1 MFKYSRDNWIVKMK
15 LYLESSVF
23 NFVFADDAPEKQ
35 AITKDFFENKSANFD
50 LFMSDIVFSEL
61 DNTKE
66 PKRNALMQLLEK
78 YPLTNL
84 KNTQETINLARAY
97 VSEGIIPEKFIN
109 DALHIAI
116 ATVNEIDSVV
126 SWNLEHIVK
135 IKTIIEVNRINII
148 KGYKQIFIITPEE
161 I

>member
-1 MFKYSRDNWIVKMK
+1 MQ

-23 NFVFADDAPEKQ
+23 NFVFAEDAPEKQ
-35 AITKDFFENKSANFD
+35 RITKVFFADKLTNFEA
-50 LFMSDIVFSEL
+50 FVSDIVFIEL
-61 DNTKE
+61 GNTKE
-66 PKRNALMQLLEK
+66 PKRSALLELITQ

-84 KNTQETINLARAY
+84 RNSEEAVKLARKY
-97 VSEGIIPEKFIN
+97 VSGKIIPEKYLN

-116 ATVNEIDSVV
+116 AVVNNIDVIV

-135 IKTIIEVNRINII
+135 LKTIVEVNKINLMN
-148 KGYKQIFIITPEE
+148 GYKQIVIVTPEE

>member
-1 MFKYSRDNWIVKMK
+1 MK

-50 LFMSDIVFSEL
+50 LFMSDTVFSEL

-66 PKRNALMQLLEK
+66 PKRTALMQLLER

-84 KNTQETINLARAY
+84 KNTQEAINLARVY

-135 IKTIIEVNRINII
+135 IKTIVEVNRLNTK

>member
-1 MFKYSRDNWIVKMK
+1 MK

-23 NFVFADDAPEKQ
+23 NFVFAEDAPDKQ
-35 AITKDFFENKSANFD
+35 KITKVFFAKKLINFEG
-50 LFMSDIVFSEL
+50 FVSDIVFSEIG
-61 DNTKE
+61 NTKE
-66 PKRNALMQLLEK
+66 PKRSALLELIAQ

-84 KNTQETINLARAY
+84 KNSEEAVKLARVY
-97 VSEGIIPEKFIN
+97 INEKIIPEKYLN

-116 ATVNEIDSVV
+116 AVVNNIDVIV

-135 IKTIIEVNRINII
+135 IKTIVEVNKINLRN
-148 KGYKQIFIITPEE
+148 GYKQIFIVTPEE

>member
-1 MFKYSRDNWIVKMK
+1 MSAKELFHYS
-15 LYLESSVF
+15 
-23 NFVFADDAPEKQ
+23 
-35 AITKDFFENKSANFD
+35 
-50 LFMSDIVFSEL
+50 
-61 DNTKE
+61 
-66 PKRNALMQLLEK
+66 
-78 YPLTNL
+78 
-84 KNTQETINLARAY
+84 
-97 VSEGIIPEKFIN
+97 IIPEKFIN

-135 IKTIIEVNRINII
+135 IKTIVEVNRINIK

>member
-1 MFKYSRDNWIVKMK
+1 MK

-23 NFVFADDAPEKQ
+23 NFVFADDAPDKQ
-35 AITKDFFENKSANFD
+35 AITTDFFENKSANFD

-84 KNTQETINLARAY
+84 KNTQEAINLARVY

-135 IKTIIEVNRINII
+135 LKTIIEVNRINKK

>member
-1 MFKYSRDNWIVKMK
+1 MK

-23 NFVFADDAPEKQ
+23 NFVFADDAPERQK
-35 AITKDFFENKSANFD
+35 ITKTFFDNKLMNFEA
-50 LFMSDIVFSEL
+50 FVSDIVFNEL
-61 DNTKE
+61 GKTKE
-66 PKRNALMQLLEK
+66 PKKSALFGLMK
-78 YPLTNL
+78 RYPLTNL
-84 KNTQETINLARAY
+84 KNSEEAIKLARSY
-97 VSEGIIPEKFIN
+97 VDAGIIPEKFLN

-135 IKTIIEVNRINII
+135 IKTIVEVNKINIK
-148 KGYKQIFIITPEE
+148 KGYKQVFIITPEE